1 MAVSTAPGATAS
13 GRVVFEDG
21 AKVNARMFVRS
32 VTTVAGAPTFSNTS
46 VGVDPD
52 LTFEVSGLTDR
63 QTFRTGML
71 PEGWFFKSVTHEGV
85 DITDSGY
92 DFKPGQRISGIE
104 IHLTRRATTLSGTV
118 QDDRGSPVGDY
129 TVVAF
134 STNADRWGYQTRFVR
149 SARPD
154 QGGTFTLRGLPPDE
168 YFVVALE
175 YVETGQEF
183 DPEQLANWKAPA
195 TTVELREGETKS
207 LSLKL
212 TQ

>member
-1 MAVSTAPGATAS
+1 M
-13 GRVVFEDG
+13 
-21 AKVNARMFVRS
+21 
-32 VTTVAGAPTFSNTS
+32 TVA
-46 VGVDPD
+46 V
-52 LTFEVSGLTDR
+52 
-63 QTFRTGML
+63 
-71 PEGWFFKSVTHEGV
+71 
-85 DITDSGY
+85 
-92 DFKPGQRISGIE
+92 
-104 IHLTRRATTLSGTV
+104 
-118 QDDRGSPVGDY
+118 PVGDY

-183 DPEQLANWKAPA
+183 DPEQLAKWKAPA